1 MFFFQLTINRP
12 VAFFILIHFF
22 IMKVK
27 KTQPKD
33 AQTATSNCNNETEP
47 EETTADK
54 IFNQLGNLI
63 LGACTGRTSQQVN

>member
-1 MFFFQLTINRP
+1 
-12 VAFFILIHFF
+12 
-22 IMKVK
+22 MKVK